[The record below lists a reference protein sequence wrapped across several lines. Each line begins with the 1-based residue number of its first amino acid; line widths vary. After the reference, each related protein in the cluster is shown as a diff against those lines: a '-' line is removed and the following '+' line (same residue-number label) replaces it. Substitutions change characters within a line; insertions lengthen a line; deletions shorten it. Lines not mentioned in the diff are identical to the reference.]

1 TLGALVAPIYEA
13 LNSVS
18 REFVGF
24 IPGAQ
29 RDNGNFTRAA
39 VGQKV
44 TVPIVPPVIGADIVP
59 GVTPPNDGDYVLG
72 STDLTITKSRA

>member
-1 TLGALVAPIYEA
+1 
-13 LNSVS
+13 
-18 REFVGF
+18 
-24 IPGAQ
+24 
-29 RDNGNFTRAA
+29 GNFTRAA

-72 STDLTITKSRA
+72 STDLTITKSRAYPVKWNGEEQLALENSGAMLPPILRMQFQQA